1 MSIQFGSAS
10 SNTLHSVQGAHS
22 QIPSF
27 PITMSIWFYSNRTS
41 GREPLLSFICTDFE
55 ADGEPFELSLS
66 MLSNATTTNRRV
78 EAVVYDWFNGI
89 VRAQTQ
95 TGAGAG
101 WSTNSWVHAAGIFES
116 SIRTPFLN
124 GESSGSN
131 TILFSNPSEFT
142 SNPSVRLNMSVGSSP
157 VIIGH
162 DTEGQQVSM
171 AEAAIWNTVLE
182 KEEIFALSRGAKPKT
197 IRPEFLIF
205 YSPLV
210 RGNSYFV
217 SEETG
222 NCPEFINY
230 HQSGPPP
237 WEATPSYGLVDH
249 PRRYG

>member
-10 SNTLHSVQGAHS
+10 AVTYHTVQGNHS
-22 QIPSF
+22 QFPSF
-27 PITMSIWFYSNRTS
+27 PLTMSIWFYSNRTA

-66 MLSNATTTNRRV
+66 ILSNATTTNRRV
-78 EAVVYDWFNGI
+78 EAVVYDAFNGTK
-89 VRAQTQ
+89 RAQSA
-95 TGAGAG
+95 TGVGAG
-101 WSTNSWVHAAGIFES
+101 WSTNSWVHAAGVFQTAS
-116 SIRTPFLN
+116 RVVYLN
-124 GESSGSN
+124 GGFSGSN
-131 TILFSNPSEFT
+131 TTLFSNPSEFI
-142 SNPSVRLNMSVGSSP
+142 SDPSVRLNMSVGSIP
-157 VIIGH
+157 ANPGH
-162 DTEGQQVSM
+162 DGAGQQVSM

-182 KEEIFALSRGAKPKT
+182 ENEILALSKGAKPKT

-217 SEETG
+217 SEETR

-230 HQSGPPP
+230 DQSGPPP

>member
-10 SNTLHSVQGAHS
+10 SNTVHSVQGAHS

-41 GREPLLSFICTDFE
+41 GREPLLSFSCTVP
-55 ADGEPFELSLS
+55 EPEEFFELSLS

-78 EAVVYDWFNGI
+78 EAVVYDGVNGV

-101 WSTNSWVHAAGIFES
+101 WSTNSWVHAAGTFES
-116 SIRTPFLN
+116 TIRKPFLN

-131 TILFSNPSEFT
+131 TILFSNPLEST
-142 SNPSVRLNMSVGSSP
+142 SNPVVWLNRSVGSSP
-157 VIIGH
+157 AITGH
-162 DTEGQQVSM
+162 DTAGQQVSM

-182 KEEIFALSRGAKPKT
+182 KEEIFALSRGVKPKT

-210 RGNSYFV
+210 RGNSYFI

-222 NCPEFINY
+222 NCPEFIAY
-230 HQSGPPP
+230 DGFFLLS
-237 WEATPSYGLVDH
+237 EITPSYGLVDH

>member
-1 MSIQFGSAS
+1 
-10 SNTLHSVQGAHS
+10 
-22 QIPSF
+22 
-27 PITMSIWFYSNRTS
+27 
-41 GREPLLSFICTDFE
+41 
-55 ADGEPFELSLS
+55 

-78 EAVVYDWFNGI
+78 EAVVYDGFNGA

-101 WSTNSWVHAAGIFES
+101 WSTNSWVHAAGTFES
-116 SIRTPFLN
+116 SIRKSFLN
-124 GESSGSN
+124 GGFSGSN
-131 TILFSNPSEFT
+131 TILFSTPEST
-142 SNPSVRLNMSVGSSP
+142 SNPSVRLNMSAGSSP
-157 VIIGH
+157 ATTGH
-162 DTEGQQVSM
+162 DQAGQQVSM

-182 KEEIFALSRGAKPKT
+182 ENEILALSRGVKPKT

-217 SEETG
+217 SEETR

-230 HQSGPPP
+230 DQSVPLP
-237 WEATPSYGLVDH
+237 WEVTPSYGLVDH